1 MILLN
6 EKRFAESCLKIGL
19 NGQKPY
25 FVLSI
30 LASYYSGEGY
40 KKKEIREKLMDYLR
54 RFYPRYDLDECD
66 WEEIADKLSAN
77 AGKRELFEIE
87 GVSISKKEIETIKS
101 IKDKVL
107 ERLAFTLLCI
117 AKLNNAKNPKNN
129 GWVNTDAKD
138 IFSYARV
145 TCSAFDRDVKI
156 GMLGR
161 MGLLEFP
168 KRLDNLNIRVI
179 FISDDGEEALFV
191 SDFRELGYEYLLYS
205 GQNFI
210 RCAECGIL
218 IRGNKNGTKLYC
230 RNCAAY
236 TPKEM
241 KEIYC
246 VDCGKK
252 FTVPPNNRRSVRCTD
267 CQSRYRREQQNKWK
281 RLHYEQK

>member
-6 EKRFAESCLKIGL
+6 EKRFAESCLKNGL

-30 LASYYSGEGY
+30 LASYFSGEGY
-40 KKKEIREKLMDYLR
+40 KRKEIREKLMDYLR
-54 RFYPRYDLDECD
+54 AFYPRYDLDECD
-66 WEEIADKLSAN
+66 WEEITDKLA
-77 AGKRELFEIE
+77 ARGGKRELFEIE
-87 GVSISKKEIETIKS
+87 GISISKKEIETINA
-101 IKDKVL
+101 IKDRVL

-117 AKLNNAKNPKNN
+117 AKLNNIKNPKNN
-129 GWVNTDAKD
+129 GWVNSDAKD
-138 IFSYARV
+138 IFSYARI

-168 KRLDNLNIRVI
+168 KRLDNLNIRVT
-179 FISDDGEEALFV
+179 FICDDGEEALFV

-230 RNCAAY
+230 GNCAAY
-236 TPKEM
+236 TPKDM

-246 VDCGKK
+246 IDCGKK
-252 FTVPPNNRRSVRCTD
+252 FTVSAKNTKTIRCAD
-267 CQSRYRREQQNKWK
+267 CQSLALREQKKLWK
-281 RLHYEQK
+281 RAHNGQK